1 MDNEMKSSLTATDTW
16 VRGLYML
23 LFAVIYSVT
32 EFVLGLIVVF
42 QFIHVLFSR
51 DTNDRLLDFSSDL
64 SVYIYQILQFLTFN
78 SEAKPFPFAV
88 WPNGPEDLES
98 LDLFDN
104 VEVGPEVGPEVEPE
118 VDGEAN
124 VESNSEP
131 SAAAAVVPDVETGAN
146 RSQSD
151 QVEPASTKASAKAST
166 KDSKPDQPM
175 A

>member
-104 VEVGPEVGPEVEPE
+104 VEVGPEVGPEV
-118 VDGEAN
+118 DGEAN

>member
-98 LDLFDN
+98 LDVFGN
-104 VEVGPEVGPEVEPE
+104 VEVGPEVGSDVDSDVDSEVGAES
-118 VDGEAN
+118 GTEA
-124 VESNSEP
+124 
-131 SAAAAVVPDVETGAN
+131 
-146 RSQSD
+146 
-151 QVEPASTKASAKAST
+151 ASTNPSQNDPEDAASAKKRE
-166 KDSKPDQPM
+166 KDSKPDQP
-175 A
+175 AD